1 MAFPTTGNTSEL
13 NAVNQIL
20 ASVGQAPVTTLD
32 QTNPDV
38 AICYMTL
45 KETSRQVQAEGWT
58 FNKEFNYPDQVDTST
73 RRYKIPNNMLQVDL
87 AECRKWEYGKYDSVR
102 RTPPDE
108 KEAYLYERNNHKY
121 EWDEDTLYLDVVWLW
136 SWDDLPIPVQEY
148 IIAKAATIVSQRII
162 TDNNLYTMLK
172 EQENYLRAQALE
184 YEANQGDF
192 TYFGHPQGQ
201 DYYRSYQPFQALYR

>member
-45 KETSRQVQAEGWT
+45 NETSRQVQAEGWT
-58 FNKEFNYPDQVDTST
+58 FNKEFNFPLDVDSST
-73 RRYKIPNNMLQVDL
+73 RRFKIPNNMLQVDL

-108 KEAYLYERNNHKY
+108 KEAYLYERNHHTY

-148 IIAKAATIVSQRII
+148 ITAKAATIVSQRII